1 MNRKKERNEQVRM
14 NVFRWTFLL
23 GLIFALLALVPHTAS
38 CADVASFCGC
48 RLPCVIA
55 ACGGSYGI
63 AESLSKSR
71 RKDAQLRWQRMTAS
85 ERSEACRKRTLWEA
99 RLLTTRNWIVLPGL
113 IAVLLF
119 LFLKFLI
126 VDVLWHVRR
135 ANEVAQGVHN
145 LMEDVLYGPFAMS
158 AGQEFFFRERRA
170 VQRGR
175 EFVAAFVVL
184 TIVVLLALF
193 DDGARL
199 YDFLI
204 GGCPTHEMMRADQ
217 AIAR

>member
-1 MNRKKERNEQVRM
+1 MRM
-14 NVFRWTFLL
+14 ISILL
-23 GLIFALLALVPHTAS
+23 MMLPFVAS
-38 CADVASFCGC
+38 CADAVDCSGC
-48 RLPCVIA
+48 RRSSVIA
-55 ACGGSYGI
+55 AFGGSYGLV
-63 AESLSKSR
+63 ESLEKSR
-71 RKDAQLRWQRMTAS
+71 RNDAQLRWQRMTAS

-135 ANEVAQGVHN
+135 ANEVAQGVRN
-145 LMEDVLYGPFAMS
+145 FMEDVLYGPFAMS

-204 GGCPTHEMMRADQ
+204 GGCPTCEMMRAVQ
-217 AIAR
+217 GVAR